1 MLSDA
6 DYMERALVHAERGR
20 GRTTPNPVVG
30 AVIVSEGVVVA
41 TGYHERAGEAH
52 AEVRALEAAG
62 EQARGATLYSTLEPC
77 CHTGRTG
84 PCTERIIAAGI
95 RRVVGAIRDPNPR
108 VAGGG
113 FAALRARGID
123 VVDGVLA
130 EAAARANRSFFTW
143 VREGRPFV
151 TMKIALSRDARVAAR
166 AGARTAITGPAAF
179 RQIHRDRAATDAI
192 GVGVGTVLVDDPLL
206 TPRGSW
212 RARPLAR
219 VVFDR
224 SLRIAPTARLFSTLR
239 TGPVIVC
246 TSAHAADGSSAAALQ
261 RAGAQV
267 EGIGGAFLPGALRR
281 LAELGVTSIIL
292 EGGPA
297 LHASAW
303 RAQLVDRVQLY
314 IGQALLGGDGVPW
327 LDHTTLPWSALS
339 NVDTRWLGAD
349 LLIEGDVHR
358 TH

>member
-6 DYMERALVHAERGR
+6 DYMARALVHAERGR

-30 AVIVSEGVVVA
+30 AVVVSDGVVVA
-41 TGYHERAGEAH
+41 TGYHARAGEAH
-52 AEVRALEAAG
+52 AEVRALDAA
-62 EQARGATLYSTLEPC
+62 EERARGATLYSTLEPC
-77 CHTGRTG
+77 CHKGRTG

-113 FAALRARGID
+113 YAALRAHGIE
-123 VVDGVLA
+123 VVDGVLG
-130 EAAARANRSFFTW
+130 EAAARVNRSFFTW

-151 TMKIALSRDARVAAR
+151 TMKIALSADARVAASP
-166 AGARTAITGPAAF
+166 GERTAITGPAAF
-179 RQIHRDRAATDAI
+179 RRIHRDRAETDAI
-192 GVGVGTVLVDDPLL
+192 GIGAATVLVDDPLL

-212 RARPLAR
+212 RDRPLVR

-246 TSAHAADGSSAAALQ
+246 TSANAADGSTAAALR
-261 RAGAQV
+261 RAGAQI
-267 EGIGGAFLPGALRR
+267 EGIGEAFLPGALSR
-281 LAELGVTSIIL
+281 LAGLGLTSIIL

-303 RAQLVDRVQLY
+303 QAQLVDRVQLY
-314 IGQALLGGDGVPW
+314 IGQATAGGSGVPW
-327 LDHTTLPWSALS
+327 LDHSTLPWSDLL